1 MVLPAV
7 AVDAGSTVSRV
18 AQVGPSSTSDGG
30 GAVKERP
37 PAVAGPSHPRAA
49 CSTALPGEP
58 TDDSAAQDST
68 LVRARAV
75 VVDGG
80 AAAHD
85 STQGIGRDADGHG
98 GSAAPDDT
106 PPGDGVVVGNGDTA
120 AHEDMLAREA
130 AVDGGPA
137 AFDSATA
144 GGGDAVGDCVTVTH
158 DSTLGG
164 GRVAA
169 DDGGTADV
177 DSPPGGAGNA
187 SGEARHASPC
197 GRGNVPDDGGTA
209 VHDSQSD
216 GKGNAVADCGRAA
229 HGILPGVEVTA
240 LDDGGKAPHDSARGS
255 GGGSVDDNGTAART
269 SMIGGSFDAVCSG
282 VSAIAPTLGC
292 GKETGLR
299 GSRVQSTL
307 ERESNSFGSDAAAVP
322 NNALEACG
330 DGTAARRHIQIT
342 SNASITGHPTL
353 ASPPPLHG
361 QNRQRLIPFLFL
373 FRQT

>member
-37 PAVAGPSHPRAA
+37 PAVAGPSHPGAA

-58 TDDSAAQDST
+58 TDDSVAQDST

-80 AAAHD
+80 AAAHE

-137 AFDSATA
+137 ALDSATA

-169 DDGGTADV
+169 DDGGTADL

-187 SGEARHASPC
+187 SARLVMP
-197 GRGNVPDDGGTA
+197 RRV
-209 VHDSQSD
+209 
-216 GKGNAVADCGRAA
+216 
-229 HGILPGVEVTA
+229 
-240 LDDGGKAPHDSARGS
+240 
-255 GGGSVDDNGTAART
+255 GGGMSLTMGAQRCMTRSHMGRVMP
-269 SMIGGSFDAVCSG
+269 S
-282 VSAIAPTLGC
+282 PTVA
-292 GKETGLR
+292 GLR
-299 GSRVQSTL
+299 MGSCLVL
-307 ERESNSFGSDAAAVP
+307 K
-322 NNALEACG
+322 
-330 DGTAARRHIQIT
+330 
-342 SNASITGHPTL
+342 
-353 ASPPPLHG
+353 
-361 QNRQRLIPFLFL
+361 
-373 FRQT
+373 